1 MKNKEKSI
9 KKSEMAVIL
18 QSPII
23 IIYCLTGIEL
33 IACCIQKTLISI
45 MFQQIIVFI
54 NGHPVKGL
62 DFSKSW
68 EVMLDI
74 MVGVYEE

>member
-23 IIYCLTGIEL
+23 IIYCLIGIEL

-54 NGHPVKGL
+54 NGSHA
-62 DFSKSW
+62 
-68 EVMLDI
+68 
-74 MVGVYEE
+74 

>member
-1 MKNKEKSI
+1 
-9 KKSEMAVIL
+9 MAVIL

-23 IIYCLTGIEL
+23 IIYCLIGIEL
-33 IACCIQKTLISI
+33 IACCIQKTHISI

-54 NGHPVKGL
+54 NSHPIKCL
-62 DFSKSW
+62 DLGESR

>member
-1 MKNKEKSI
+1 
-9 KKSEMAVIL
+9 MAVVL

-23 IIYCLTGIEL
+23 IIDCLIGIEL
-33 IACCIQKTLISI
+33 IACCIQKAFIAVVL
-45 MFQQIIVFI
+45 QQIIVFI

>member
-1 MKNKEKSI
+1 
-9 KKSEMAVIL
+9 MAVIL

-23 IIYCLTGIEL
+23 IIDCLIGIEL

-54 NGHPVKGL
+54 NSHPIKCL
-62 DFSKSW
+62 DLGESR